1 MNPTQLVQRKISGE
15 AIPQTEMA
23 SFINAYVDEKIGD
36 DEMTPF
42 LKAVHAHGMTDEET
56 IILTDIMLNSGDRL
70 AFSNMDAYVADKHST
85 GGVGDKVSMVLG
97 PLMAAAGLAIPMLT
111 GRSLGHTGGTTDK
124 LETIPGFQTSL
135 TLDQFKA
142 NVETHGICI
151 MGQTESICPAD
162 RKIYALRDVTDTI
175 DSIPLICGSI
185 MSKKIAEG
193 IQGLVLDIKTG
204 NGAFADNLD
213 FAGNMG
219 NCIIEVAKQFGMNT
233 SAIIT
238 DMNQPLGGTVGNTLE
253 IIEVIDYLKCVQQE
267 SRLHEVVLTLAA
279 EMLAVAGLVDS
290 TDDGFQKAKEVL
302 DSGKAAETFEK
313 MVSELG
319 GPNNILENTDSH
331 FESASV
337 VKPVLAHQSGFIS
350 QINTRAVGLTV
361 VELGGGR
368 KKASDSIDHSVGL
381 SNVLGLGTKVDV
393 GQPLAIV
400 HAQNEDQ
407 ANIAIQ
413 QIQNLFILSE
423 IKAKS
428 SPVIIDHL
436 NSP

>member
-1 MNPTQLVQRKISGE
+1 MNPNQLVQRKISGE

-23 SFINAYVDEKIGD
+23 SFINAYVDERIHD

-70 AFSNMDAYVADKHST
+70 AFSNVDAYVADKHST

-97 PLMAAAGLAIPMLT
+97 PIMAAAGLAIPMLT

-162 RKIYALRDVTDTI
+162 RKMYALRDVTDTI

-204 NGAFADNLD
+204 NGAFMKTIDQARSLGQILQKVGEA
-213 FAGNMG
+213 FH
-219 NCIIEVAKQFGMNT
+219 VK
-233 SAIIT
+233 T
-238 DMNQPLGGTVGNTLE
+238 DVVYSSMNQPLGRT
-253 IIEVIDYLKCVQQE
+253 
-267 SRLHEVVLTLAA
+267 
-279 EMLAVAGLVDS
+279 AGLWCEMDES
-290 TDDGFQKAKEVL
+290 IAALKGDGAKDLMDVVFELGSKLLVQAGIIRGETAAVSMQENL
-302 DSGKAAETFEK
+302 IQSGKAYDKFEE
-313 MVSELG
+313 MVSVQDGDL
-319 GPNNILENTDSH
+319 
-331 FESASV
+331 
-337 VKPVLAHQSGFIS
+337 S
-350 QINTRAVGLTV
+350 QIKQLHQPKFELIVSAKSSGYLESMDTLNIGWAA
-361 VELGGGR
+361 VELGCGR
-368 KKASDSIDHSVGL
+368 RQKDDILDPTAGIEFMAKIGDKVQKGDPL
-381 SNVLGLGTKVDV
+381 FRCFNSNENK
-393 GQPLAIV
+393 
-400 HAQNEDQ
+400 
-407 ANIAIQ
+407 
-413 QIQNLFILSE
+413 
-423 IKAKS
+423 
-428 SPVIIDHL
+428 L
-436 NSP
+436 NSALNYLLDSARIGSEKKTHTLLFNS

>member
-1 MNPTQLVQRKISGE
+1 MNPNQLVQRKISGE

-23 SFINAYVDEKIGD
+23 SFINAYVDEKIHD

-70 AFSNMDAYVADKHST
+70 AFTNMDAYVADKHST

-97 PLMAAAGLAIPMLT
+97 PIMAAAGLAIPMLT

-162 RKIYALRDVTDTI
+162 RKMYALRDVTDTI

-204 NGAFADNLD
+204 NGAFMKTIDQARSLGQILQKVGEA
-213 FAGNMG
+213 FH
-219 NCIIEVAKQFGMNT
+219 VK
-233 SAIIT
+233 T
-238 DMNQPLGGTVGNTLE
+238 DVVYSSMNQPLGRT
-253 IIEVIDYLKCVQQE
+253 
-267 SRLHEVVLTLAA
+267 
-279 EMLAVAGLVDS
+279 AGLWCEMDES
-290 TDDGFQKAKEVL
+290 IAALKGDGAKDLMDVVFELGSKLLVQAGIIRGETAAVSMQENL
-302 DSGKAAETFEK
+302 IQSGKAYDKFEE
-313 MVSELG
+313 MVSVQG
-319 GPNNILENTDSH
+319 GDL
-331 FESASV
+331 
-337 VKPVLAHQSGFIS
+337 S
-350 QINTRAVGLTV
+350 QIKQLHQPKFELIVSAKSSGYVESMDTLNIGWAA
-361 VELGGGR
+361 VELGCGRR
-368 KKASDSIDHSVGL
+368 KKDDILDPTAGVEFMAKIGNKVQKGDPLFRCFNSNENKLDSALNYLLDSARIGSEKKTHTL
-381 SNVLGLGTKVDV
+381 
-393 GQPLAIV
+393 
-400 HAQNEDQ
+400 
-407 ANIAIQ
+407 
-413 QIQNLFILSE
+413 LF
-423 IKAKS
+423 
-428 SPVIIDHL
+428 
-436 NSP
+436 NS

>member
-1 MNPTQLVQRKISGE
+1 MNPNQLVQRKISGE

-23 SFINAYVDEKIGD
+23 SFINAYVDEKIHD

-42 LKAVHAHGMTDEET
+42 LKAVHAHGMTDQET

-97 PLMAAAGLAIPMLT
+97 PIMAAAGLAIPMLT

-162 RKIYALRDVTDTI
+162 RKMYALRDVTDTI

-204 NGAFADNLD
+204 NGAFMKTIDQARSLGQMLQKVGEA
-213 FAGNMG
+213 FH
-219 NCIIEVAKQFGMNT
+219 VK
-233 SAIIT
+233 T
-238 DMNQPLGGTVGNTLE
+238 DVVYSSMNQPLGRT
-253 IIEVIDYLKCVQQE
+253 
-267 SRLHEVVLTLAA
+267 
-279 EMLAVAGLVDS
+279 AGLWCEMDES
-290 TDDGFQKAKEVL
+290 IAALKGDGAKDLMDVVFELGSKLLVQAGIIRGETAAVTMQENL
-302 DSGKAAETFEK
+302 IQSGKAYDKFEE
-313 MVSELG
+313 MVSVQG
-319 GPNNILENTDSH
+319 GDL
-331 FESASV
+331 
-337 VKPVLAHQSGFIS
+337 S
-350 QINTRAVGLTV
+350 QIKQLHQPKFELIVSAKSSGYVESMDTLNIGWAA
-361 VELGGGR
+361 VELGCGR
-368 KKASDSIDHSVGL
+368 RQKDDILDPTAGIEFMAKIGDKVQKGDPL
-381 SNVLGLGTKVDV
+381 FRCFNSNENK
-393 GQPLAIV
+393 
-400 HAQNEDQ
+400 
-407 ANIAIQ
+407 
-413 QIQNLFILSE
+413 
-423 IKAKS
+423 
-428 SPVIIDHL
+428 L
-436 NSP
+436 NSALNYLLDSARIGSEKKTHTLLFNS

>member
-1 MNPTQLVQRKISGE
+1 MNPTQLVQRKISGG

-23 SFINAYVDEKIGD
+23 SFINAYVNEKIGD

-70 AFSNMDAYVADKHST
+70 VFSNMDAYVADKHST
-85 GGVGDKVSMVLG
+85 GGVGDKVSIVLG
-97 PLMAAAGLAIPMLT
+97 PIMAAAGLAIPMLT

-204 NGAFADNLD
+204 NGAFMKTIDQAQSLGKTLQKVGEA
-213 FAGNMG
+213 FH
-219 NCIIEVAKQFGMNT
+219 VK
-233 SAIIT
+233 T
-238 DMNQPLGGTVGNTLE
+238 DVVYSSMNQPLGRT
-253 IIEVIDYLKCVQQE
+253 
-267 SRLHEVVLTLAA
+267 
-279 EMLAVAGLVDS
+279 AGLWCEMDES
-290 TDDGFQKAKEVL
+290 IAALKGDGAKDLMDVVFELGSKLLVQAGIIRGETAAVSIQENL
-302 DSGKAAETFEK
+302 IQSGKAYDKFEE
-313 MVSELG
+313 MVSVQG
-319 GPNNILENTDSH
+319 GDL
-331 FESASV
+331 
-337 VKPVLAHQSGFIS
+337 S
-350 QINTRAVGLTV
+350 QIKQLHPPKFELIVSAKSSGYVESMDTLNIGWAA
-361 VELGGGR
+361 VELGCGR
-368 KKASDSIDHSVGL
+368 RQKDDILDPTAGIEFMAKIGDKVQKGDPL
-381 SNVLGLGTKVDV
+381 FRCFNSNENK
-393 GQPLAIV
+393 
-400 HAQNEDQ
+400 
-407 ANIAIQ
+407 
-413 QIQNLFILSE
+413 
-423 IKAKS
+423 
-428 SPVIIDHL
+428 L
-436 NSP
+436 NSALNYLLDSARIGLEKKTHTLLLKS

>member
-42 LKAVHAHGMTDEET
+42 LKAVHAHGMTDKET

-97 PLMAAAGLAIPMLT
+97 PIMAAAGLAIPMLT

-151 MGQTESICPAD
+151 MGQTESICPAA
-162 RKIYALRDVTDTI
+162 RKIYALRDVPDTI

-204 NGAFADNLD
+204 NGAFMKTIDQAQSLGKTLQKVGEA
-213 FAGNMG
+213 FH
-219 NCIIEVAKQFGMNT
+219 VK
-233 SAIIT
+233 T
-238 DMNQPLGGTVGNTLE
+238 DVVYSSMNQPLGQT
-253 IIEVIDYLKCVQQE
+253 
-267 SRLHEVVLTLAA
+267 
-279 EMLAVAGLVDS
+279 AGLWCEMDES
-290 TDDGFQKAKEVL
+290 IAALKGDGAKDLMDVVFELGSKLLVQAGIIRGETAAVSIQENL
-302 DSGKAAETFEK
+302 IQSGKAYDKFEE
-313 MVSELG
+313 MVSVQG
-319 GPNNILENTDSH
+319 GDL
-331 FESASV
+331 
-337 VKPVLAHQSGFIS
+337 S
-350 QINTRAVGLTV
+350 QIKQLHQPKFELIVSAKSSGYVESMDTLNIGWAA
-361 VELGGGR
+361 VELGCGRR
-368 KKASDSIDHSVGL
+368 KKDDILDPTAGIEFMAKIGNKVQKGDPL
-381 SNVLGLGTKVDV
+381 FRCFNSNENK
-393 GQPLAIV
+393 
-400 HAQNEDQ
+400 
-407 ANIAIQ
+407 
-413 QIQNLFILSE
+413 
-423 IKAKS
+423 
-428 SPVIIDHL
+428 L
-436 NSP
+436 NSALNYLLDSARIGSEKNTHTLLFKS

>member
-70 AFSNMDAYVADKHST
+70 VFSNMDAYVADKHST
-85 GGVGDKVSMVLG
+85 GGVGDKVSIVLG
-97 PLMAAAGLAIPMLT
+97 PIIAAAGLAIPMLT

-204 NGAFADNLD
+204 NGAFMKTIDQAQSLGKTLQKVGEA
-213 FAGNMG
+213 FH
-219 NCIIEVAKQFGMNT
+219 VK
-233 SAIIT
+233 T
-238 DMNQPLGGTVGNTLE
+238 DVVYSSMNQPLGKT
-253 IIEVIDYLKCVQQE
+253 
-267 SRLHEVVLTLAA
+267 
-279 EMLAVAGLVDS
+279 AGLWCEMDES
-290 TDDGFQKAKEVL
+290 IAALKGDGAKDLMDVVFELGSKLLVQAGIIRGETAAVSIQENL
-302 DSGKAAETFEK
+302 IQSGKAYDKFEE
-313 MVSELG
+313 MVSVQG
-319 GPNNILENTDSH
+319 GDL
-331 FESASV
+331 
-337 VKPVLAHQSGFIS
+337 S
-350 QINTRAVGLTV
+350 QIKQLHPPKFEFIVSAKSSGYVESMDTLNIGWAA
-361 VELGGGR
+361 VELGCGRR
-368 KKASDSIDHSVGL
+368 KKDDILDPTAGIEFMAKIGDKIQKGDPL
-381 SNVLGLGTKVDV
+381 FRCFNSNENK
-393 GQPLAIV
+393 
-400 HAQNEDQ
+400 
-407 ANIAIQ
+407 
-413 QIQNLFILSE
+413 
-423 IKAKS
+423 
-428 SPVIIDHL
+428 L
-436 NSP
+436 NSALNYLLDSARIVSGKKTHTLLFKS

>member
-1 MNPTQLVQRKISGE
+1 MNSTQLVQRKISGE

-70 AFSNMDAYVADKHST
+70 VFSNMDAYVADKHST
-85 GGVGDKVSMVLG
+85 GGVGDKVSIVLG
-97 PLMAAAGLAIPMLT
+97 PIIAAAGLAIPMLT

-135 TLDQFKA
+135 TLNQFKA

-204 NGAFADNLD
+204 NGAFMKTIDQAQSLGKTLQKVGEA
-213 FAGNMG
+213 FH
-219 NCIIEVAKQFGMNT
+219 VK
-233 SAIIT
+233 T
-238 DMNQPLGGTVGNTLE
+238 DVVYSSMNQPLGQT
-253 IIEVIDYLKCVQQE
+253 
-267 SRLHEVVLTLAA
+267 
-279 EMLAVAGLVDS
+279 AGLWCEMDES
-290 TDDGFQKAKEVL
+290 IAALKGDGAKDLMDVVFELGSKLLVQAGIIRGETAAVSIQENL
-302 DSGKAAETFEK
+302 IQSGKAYDKFEE
-313 MVSELG
+313 MVSVQG
-319 GPNNILENTDSH
+319 GDL
-331 FESASV
+331 
-337 VKPVLAHQSGFIS
+337 S
-350 QINTRAVGLTV
+350 QIKQLHPPKFEFIVSAKSSGYVESMDTLNIGWAA
-361 VELGGGR
+361 VELGCGRR
-368 KKASDSIDHSVGL
+368 KKDDILDPTAGIEFMAKIGDKIQKGDPL
-381 SNVLGLGTKVDV
+381 FRCFNSNENK
-393 GQPLAIV
+393 
-400 HAQNEDQ
+400 
-407 ANIAIQ
+407 
-413 QIQNLFILSE
+413 
-423 IKAKS
+423 
-428 SPVIIDHL
+428 L
-436 NSP
+436 NSALNYLLDSARIGSEKKTHTLLFKS

>member
-23 SFINAYVDEKIGD
+23 SFINAYVDEKIHD

-97 PLMAAAGLAIPMLT
+97 PIMAAAGLAIPMLT

-162 RKIYALRDVTDTI
+162 RKMYALRDVTDTI

-204 NGAFADNLD
+204 NGAFMKTIDQARSLGQILQKVGEA
-213 FAGNMG
+213 FH
-219 NCIIEVAKQFGMNT
+219 VK
-233 SAIIT
+233 T
-238 DMNQPLGGTVGNTLE
+238 DVVYSSMNQPLGRT
-253 IIEVIDYLKCVQQE
+253 
-267 SRLHEVVLTLAA
+267 
-279 EMLAVAGLVDS
+279 AGLWCEMDES
-290 TDDGFQKAKEVL
+290 IAALKGDGAKDLMDVVFELGSKLLVQAGIIRGETAAVSMQENL
-302 DSGKAAETFEK
+302 IQSGKAYDKFEE
-313 MVSELG
+313 MVSVQG
-319 GPNNILENTDSH
+319 GDL
-331 FESASV
+331 
-337 VKPVLAHQSGFIS
+337 S
-350 QINTRAVGLTV
+350 QIKQLHQPKFELIVSAKSSGYVESMDTLNIGWAA
-361 VELGGGR
+361 VELGCGRR
-368 KKASDSIDHSVGL
+368 KKDDILDPTAGIEFMAKIGNKVQKGDPL
-381 SNVLGLGTKVDV
+381 FRCFNSNENK
-393 GQPLAIV
+393 
-400 HAQNEDQ
+400 
-407 ANIAIQ
+407 
-413 QIQNLFILSE
+413 
-423 IKAKS
+423 
-428 SPVIIDHL
+428 L
-436 NSP
+436 NSALNYLLDSARIGSEKKTHTLLFNS

>member
-1 MNPTQLVQRKISGE
+1 MNPNQLVQRKISGE

-23 SFINAYVDEKIGD
+23 SFINAYVDEKIHD

-42 LKAVHAHGMTDEET
+42 LKAVHAHGMTDKET

-97 PLMAAAGLAIPMLT
+97 PIMAAAGLAIPMLT

-162 RKIYALRDVTDTI
+162 RKMYALRDVTDTI

-204 NGAFADNLD
+204 NGAFMKTIDQARSLGQILQKVGEA
-213 FAGNMG
+213 FH
-219 NCIIEVAKQFGMNT
+219 VK
-233 SAIIT
+233 T
-238 DMNQPLGGTVGNTLE
+238 DVVYSSMNQPLGRT
-253 IIEVIDYLKCVQQE
+253 
-267 SRLHEVVLTLAA
+267 
-279 EMLAVAGLVDS
+279 AGLWCEMDES
-290 TDDGFQKAKEVL
+290 IAALKGDGAKDLMDVVFELGSKLLVQAGIIRGETAAVSMQENL
-302 DSGKAAETFEK
+302 IQSGKAYDKFEE
-313 MVSELG
+313 MVSVQG
-319 GPNNILENTDSH
+319 GDL
-331 FESASV
+331 
-337 VKPVLAHQSGFIS
+337 S
-350 QINTRAVGLTV
+350 QIKQLHQPKFELIVSAKSSGYVESMDTLNIGWAA
-361 VELGGGR
+361 VELGCGRR
-368 KKASDSIDHSVGL
+368 KKDDILDPTAGVEFMAKIGNKVQKGDPL
-381 SNVLGLGTKVDV
+381 FRCFNSNENK
-393 GQPLAIV
+393 
-400 HAQNEDQ
+400 
-407 ANIAIQ
+407 
-413 QIQNLFILSE
+413 
-423 IKAKS
+423 
-428 SPVIIDHL
+428 L
-436 NSP
+436 NSALNYLLDSARIGSEKKTHTLLFNS

>member
-1 MNPTQLVQRKISGE
+1 MNPNQLVQRKISGE

-23 SFINAYVDEKIGD
+23 SFINAYVDERIHD

-70 AFSNMDAYVADKHST
+70 AFSNVDAYVADKHST

-97 PLMAAAGLAIPMLT
+97 PIMAAAGLAIPMLT

-162 RKIYALRDVTDTI
+162 RKMYALRDVTDTI

-204 NGAFADNLD
+204 NGAFMKTIDQARSLGQILQKVGEA
-213 FAGNMG
+213 FH
-219 NCIIEVAKQFGMNT
+219 VK
-233 SAIIT
+233 T
-238 DMNQPLGGTVGNTLE
+238 DVVYSSMNQPLGRT
-253 IIEVIDYLKCVQQE
+253 
-267 SRLHEVVLTLAA
+267 
-279 EMLAVAGLVDS
+279 AGLWCEMDES
-290 TDDGFQKAKEVL
+290 IAALKGDGAEDLMDVVFELGSKLLVQAGIIRGETAAVSMQENL
-302 DSGKAAETFEK
+302 IQSGKAYDKFEE
-313 MVSELG
+313 MVSVQG
-319 GPNNILENTDSH
+319 GDL
-331 FESASV
+331 
-337 VKPVLAHQSGFIS
+337 S
-350 QINTRAVGLTV
+350 QIKQLHQPKFELIVSAKSSGYVESMDTLNIGWAA
-361 VELGGGR
+361 VELGCGRR
-368 KKASDSIDHSVGL
+368 KKDDILDPTAGIEFMAKIGNKVQKGDPL
-381 SNVLGLGTKVDV
+381 FRCFNSNENK
-393 GQPLAIV
+393 
-400 HAQNEDQ
+400 
-407 ANIAIQ
+407 
-413 QIQNLFILSE
+413 
-423 IKAKS
+423 
-428 SPVIIDHL
+428 L
-436 NSP
+436 NSALNYLLDSARIGSEKKTHTLLFNS

>member
-1 MNPTQLVQRKISGE
+1 MNPNQLVQLKISGE

-23 SFINAYVDEKIGD
+23 SFINAYVDEKIHD

-56 IILTDIMLNSGDRL
+56 ITLTDIMLNSGDRL

-97 PLMAAAGLAIPMLT
+97 PIMAAAGLAIPMLT

-162 RKIYALRDVTDTI
+162 RKMYALRDVTDTI

-204 NGAFADNLD
+204 NGAFMKTIDQARSLGQILQKVGEA
-213 FAGNMG
+213 FH
-219 NCIIEVAKQFGMNT
+219 VK
-233 SAIIT
+233 T
-238 DMNQPLGGTVGNTLE
+238 DVVYSSMNQPLGRT
-253 IIEVIDYLKCVQQE
+253 
-267 SRLHEVVLTLAA
+267 
-279 EMLAVAGLVDS
+279 AGLWCEMDES
-290 TDDGFQKAKEVL
+290 IAALKGDGAEDLMDVVFELGSKLLVQAGIIRGETAAVSMQENL
-302 DSGKAAETFEK
+302 IQSGKAYDKFEE
-313 MVSELG
+313 MVSVQG
-319 GPNNILENTDSH
+319 GDL
-331 FESASV
+331 
-337 VKPVLAHQSGFIS
+337 S
-350 QINTRAVGLTV
+350 QIKQLHQPKFELIVSAKSSGYVESMDTLNIGWAA
-361 VELGGGR
+361 VELGCGRR
-368 KKASDSIDHSVGL
+368 KKDDILDPTAGIEFMAKIGNKVQKGDPL
-381 SNVLGLGTKVDV
+381 FRCFNSNENK
-393 GQPLAIV
+393 
-400 HAQNEDQ
+400 
-407 ANIAIQ
+407 
-413 QIQNLFILSE
+413 
-423 IKAKS
+423 
-428 SPVIIDHL
+428 L
-436 NSP
+436 NSALNYLLDSARIGSEKKTHTLLFNS

>member
-1 MNPTQLVQRKISGE
+1 MNPNQLVQRKISGE

-23 SFINAYVDEKIGD
+23 SFINAYVDEKIHD

-42 LKAVHAHGMTDEET
+42 LKAVHAHGMTDQET

-97 PLMAAAGLAIPMLT
+97 PIMAAAGLAIPMLT

-162 RKIYALRDVTDTI
+162 RKMYALSDVTDTI

-204 NGAFADNLD
+204 NGAFMKTIDQARSLGQMLQKVGEA
-213 FAGNMG
+213 FH
-219 NCIIEVAKQFGMNT
+219 VK
-233 SAIIT
+233 T
-238 DMNQPLGGTVGNTLE
+238 DVVYSSMNQPLGRT
-253 IIEVIDYLKCVQQE
+253 
-267 SRLHEVVLTLAA
+267 
-279 EMLAVAGLVDS
+279 AGLWCEMDES
-290 TDDGFQKAKEVL
+290 IAALKGDGAKDLMDVVFELGSKLLVQAGIIRGETATVTMQENL
-302 DSGKAAETFEK
+302 IQSGKAYDKFEE
-313 MVSELG
+313 MVSVQG
-319 GPNNILENTDSH
+319 GDL
-331 FESASV
+331 
-337 VKPVLAHQSGFIS
+337 S
-350 QINTRAVGLTV
+350 QIKQLHQPKFELIVSAKSSGYVESMDTLNIGWAA
-361 VELGGGR
+361 VELGCGR
-368 KKASDSIDHSVGL
+368 RQKDDILDPTAGVEFMAKIGDKVQKGDPL
-381 SNVLGLGTKVDV
+381 FRCFNSNENK
-393 GQPLAIV
+393 
-400 HAQNEDQ
+400 
-407 ANIAIQ
+407 
-413 QIQNLFILSE
+413 
-423 IKAKS
+423 
-428 SPVIIDHL
+428 L
-436 NSP
+436 NSALNYLLDSARIGSEKKTHTLLFNS

>member
-1 MNPTQLVQRKISGE
+1 MNPNQLVQRKISGE

-23 SFINAYVDEKIGD
+23 SFINAYVDEKIHD

-97 PLMAAAGLAIPMLT
+97 PIMAAAGLAIPMLT

-162 RKIYALRDVTDTI
+162 RKMYALRDVTDTI

-204 NGAFADNLD
+204 NGAFMKTIDQARSLGQMLQKVGEA
-213 FAGNMG
+213 FH
-219 NCIIEVAKQFGMNT
+219 VK
-233 SAIIT
+233 T
-238 DMNQPLGGTVGNTLE
+238 DVVYSSMNQPLGRT
-253 IIEVIDYLKCVQQE
+253 
-267 SRLHEVVLTLAA
+267 
-279 EMLAVAGLVDS
+279 AGLWCEMDES
-290 TDDGFQKAKEVL
+290 IAALKGDGAKDLMDVVFELGSKLLVQAGIIRGETAAVSIQENL
-302 DSGKAAETFEK
+302 IQSGKAYDKFEE
-313 MVSELG
+313 MVSVQG
-319 GPNNILENTDSH
+319 GDL
-331 FESASV
+331 
-337 VKPVLAHQSGFIS
+337 S
-350 QINTRAVGLTV
+350 QIKQLHQPKFELIVSAKSSGYVESMDTLNIGWAA
-361 VELGGGR
+361 VELGCGR
-368 KKASDSIDHSVGL
+368 RQKDDILDPTAGIEFMAKIGDKVQKGDPL
-381 SNVLGLGTKVDV
+381 FRCFNSNENK
-393 GQPLAIV
+393 
-400 HAQNEDQ
+400 
-407 ANIAIQ
+407 
-413 QIQNLFILSE
+413 
-423 IKAKS
+423 
-428 SPVIIDHL
+428 L
-436 NSP
+436 NSALNYLLDSARIGSEKKTHTLLFNS

>member
-70 AFSNMDAYVADKHST
+70 VFSNMDAYVADKHST
-85 GGVGDKVSMVLG
+85 GGVGDKVSIVLG
-97 PLMAAAGLAIPMLT
+97 PIIAAAGLAIPMLT

-135 TLDQFKA
+135 TLNQFKA

-204 NGAFADNLD
+204 NGAFMKTIDQAQSLGKTLQKVGEA
-213 FAGNMG
+213 FH
-219 NCIIEVAKQFGMNT
+219 VK
-233 SAIIT
+233 T
-238 DMNQPLGGTVGNTLE
+238 DVVYSSMNQPLGQT
-253 IIEVIDYLKCVQQE
+253 
-267 SRLHEVVLTLAA
+267 
-279 EMLAVAGLVDS
+279 AGLWCEMDES
-290 TDDGFQKAKEVL
+290 IAALKGDGAKDLMDVVFELGSKLLVQAGIIRGETAAVSIQENL
-302 DSGKAAETFEK
+302 IQSGKAYDKFEE
-313 MVSELG
+313 MVSVQG
-319 GPNNILENTDSH
+319 GDL
-331 FESASV
+331 
-337 VKPVLAHQSGFIS
+337 S
-350 QINTRAVGLTV
+350 QIKQLHPPKFEFIVSAKSSGYVESMDTLNIGWAA
-361 VELGGGR
+361 VELGCGR
-368 KKASDSIDHSVGL
+368 RQKDDILDPTAGIGFMAKIGDKVQKGDPL
-381 SNVLGLGTKVDV
+381 FRCFNSNENK
-393 GQPLAIV
+393 
-400 HAQNEDQ
+400 
-407 ANIAIQ
+407 
-413 QIQNLFILSE
+413 
-423 IKAKS
+423 
-428 SPVIIDHL
+428 L
-436 NSP
+436 NSALNYLLDSARIGSEKKTHTLLFNS

>member
-1 MNPTQLVQRKISGE
+1 MNPTQLVQRKISGG

-23 SFINAYVDEKIGD
+23 SFINAYVNEKIGD

-70 AFSNMDAYVADKHST
+70 VFSNMDAYVADKHST
-85 GGVGDKVSMVLG
+85 GGVGDKVSIVLG
-97 PLMAAAGLAIPMLT
+97 PIMAAAGLTIPMLT

-204 NGAFADNLD
+204 NGAFMKTIDQAQSLGKTLQKVGEA
-213 FAGNMG
+213 FH
-219 NCIIEVAKQFGMNT
+219 VK
-233 SAIIT
+233 T
-238 DMNQPLGGTVGNTLE
+238 DVVYSSMNQPLGRT
-253 IIEVIDYLKCVQQE
+253 
-267 SRLHEVVLTLAA
+267 
-279 EMLAVAGLVDS
+279 AGLWCEMDES
-290 TDDGFQKAKEVL
+290 IAALKGDGAKDLMDVVFELGSKLLVQAGIIRGETAAVSIQENL
-302 DSGKAAETFEK
+302 IQSGKAYDKFEE
-313 MVSELG
+313 MVSVQG
-319 GPNNILENTDSH
+319 GDL
-331 FESASV
+331 
-337 VKPVLAHQSGFIS
+337 S
-350 QINTRAVGLTV
+350 QIKQLHPPKFELIVSAKSSGYVESMDTLNIGWAA
-361 VELGGGR
+361 VELGCGR
-368 KKASDSIDHSVGL
+368 RQKDDILDPTAGIEFMAKIGDKIQKGDPL
-381 SNVLGLGTKVDV
+381 FRCFNSNENK
-393 GQPLAIV
+393 
-400 HAQNEDQ
+400 
-407 ANIAIQ
+407 
-413 QIQNLFILSE
+413 
-423 IKAKS
+423 
-428 SPVIIDHL
+428 L
-436 NSP
+436 NSALNYLLDSARIGLEKKTHTLLLKS

>member
-1 MNPTQLVQRKISGE
+1 MNPTQLVQRKISGG

-42 LKAVHAHGMTDEET
+42 LKAVHAHGMTNEET
-56 IILTDIMLNSGDRL
+56 IILTDIMVNSGDRL
-70 AFSNMDAYVADKHST
+70 VFSNMDAYVADKHST

-97 PLMAAAGLAIPMLT
+97 PIMAAAGLAIPMLT

-204 NGAFADNLD
+204 NGAFMKTIDQAQSLGKTLQKVGEA
-213 FAGNMG
+213 FH
-219 NCIIEVAKQFGMNT
+219 VK
-233 SAIIT
+233 T
-238 DMNQPLGGTVGNTLE
+238 DVVYSSMNQPLGRT
-253 IIEVIDYLKCVQQE
+253 
-267 SRLHEVVLTLAA
+267 
-279 EMLAVAGLVDS
+279 AGLWCEMDES
-290 TDDGFQKAKEVL
+290 IAALKGDGAKDLMDVVFELGSKLLVQAGIIRGETAAVSIQENL
-302 DSGKAAETFEK
+302 IQSGKAYDKFEE
-313 MVSELG
+313 MVSVQG
-319 GPNNILENTDSH
+319 GDL
-331 FESASV
+331 
-337 VKPVLAHQSGFIS
+337 S
-350 QINTRAVGLTV
+350 QIKQLHQPKFELIVSAKSSGYVESMDTLIIGCAA
-361 VELGGGR
+361 VELGCGRR
-368 KKASDSIDHSVGL
+368 KKDDILDPTAGIEFMAKIGDKVQKGDPL
-381 SNVLGLGTKVDV
+381 FRCFNSNENK
-393 GQPLAIV
+393 
-400 HAQNEDQ
+400 
-407 ANIAIQ
+407 
-413 QIQNLFILSE
+413 
-423 IKAKS
+423 
-428 SPVIIDHL
+428 L
-436 NSP
+436 NSALNYLLDSARIGSEKKTHTLLFKS

>member
-1 MNPTQLVQRKISGE
+1 MNPNQLVQRKISGE

-23 SFINAYVDEKIGD
+23 SFINAYVDEKIHD

-97 PLMAAAGLAIPMLT
+97 PIMAAAGLAIPMLT

-162 RKIYALRDVTDTI
+162 RKMYALRDVTDTI

-204 NGAFADNLD
+204 NGAFMKTIDQARSLGQMLQKVGEA
-213 FAGNMG
+213 FH
-219 NCIIEVAKQFGMNT
+219 VK
-233 SAIIT
+233 T
-238 DMNQPLGGTVGNTLE
+238 DVVYSSMNQPLGRT
-253 IIEVIDYLKCVQQE
+253 
-267 SRLHEVVLTLAA
+267 
-279 EMLAVAGLVDS
+279 AGLWCEMDES
-290 TDDGFQKAKEVL
+290 IAALKGDGAKDLMDVVFELGSKLLVQAGIIRGETAAVSMQENL
-302 DSGKAAETFEK
+302 IQSGKAYDKFEE
-313 MVSELG
+313 MVSVQG
-319 GPNNILENTDSH
+319 GDL
-331 FESASV
+331 
-337 VKPVLAHQSGFIS
+337 S
-350 QINTRAVGLTV
+350 QIKQLHQPKFELIVSAKSSGYVESMDTLNIGWAA
-361 VELGGGR
+361 VELGCGR
-368 KKASDSIDHSVGL
+368 RQKDDILDPTAGIEFMAKIGDKVQKGDPL
-381 SNVLGLGTKVDV
+381 FRCFNSNENK
-393 GQPLAIV
+393 
-400 HAQNEDQ
+400 
-407 ANIAIQ
+407 
-413 QIQNLFILSE
+413 
-423 IKAKS
+423 
-428 SPVIIDHL
+428 L
-436 NSP
+436 NSALNYLLDSARIGSEKKTHTLLFNS

>member
-1 MNPTQLVQRKISGE
+1 MNPNQLVQRKISGE

-23 SFINAYVDEKIGD
+23 SFINAYVDEKIHD

-97 PLMAAAGLAIPMLT
+97 PIMAAAGLAIPMLT

-162 RKIYALRDVTDTI
+162 RKMYALRDVTDTI

-204 NGAFADNLD
+204 NGAFMKTIDQARSLGQILQKVGEA
-213 FAGNMG
+213 FH
-219 NCIIEVAKQFGMNT
+219 VK
-233 SAIIT
+233 T
-238 DMNQPLGGTVGNTLE
+238 DVVYSSMNQPLGRT
-253 IIEVIDYLKCVQQE
+253 
-267 SRLHEVVLTLAA
+267 
-279 EMLAVAGLVDS
+279 AGLWCEMDES
-290 TDDGFQKAKEVL
+290 IAALKGDGAKDLMDVVFELGSKLLVQAGIIRGETAAVSMQENL
-302 DSGKAAETFEK
+302 IQSGKAYDKFEE
-313 MVSELG
+313 MVSVQDGDL
-319 GPNNILENTDSH
+319 
-331 FESASV
+331 
-337 VKPVLAHQSGFIS
+337 S
-350 QINTRAVGLTV
+350 QIKQLHQPKFELIVSAKSSGYVESMDTLNIGWAA
-361 VELGGGR
+361 VELGCGRR
-368 KKASDSIDHSVGL
+368 KKDDILDPTAGIEFMAKIGNKVQKGDPL
-381 SNVLGLGTKVDV
+381 FRCFNSNENK
-393 GQPLAIV
+393 
-400 HAQNEDQ
+400 
-407 ANIAIQ
+407 
-413 QIQNLFILSE
+413 
-423 IKAKS
+423 
-428 SPVIIDHL
+428 L
-436 NSP
+436 NSALNYLLDSARIGSEKKTHTLLFNS

>member
-70 AFSNMDAYVADKHST
+70 VFSNMDAYVADKHST

-97 PLMAAAGLAIPMLT
+97 PIMAAAGLAIPMLT

-162 RKIYALRDVTDTI
+162 RKMYALRDVTDTI

-204 NGAFADNLD
+204 NGAFMKTIDQARSLGQMLQKVGEA
-213 FAGNMG
+213 FH
-219 NCIIEVAKQFGMNT
+219 VK
-233 SAIIT
+233 T
-238 DMNQPLGGTVGNTLE
+238 DVVYSSMNQPLGRT
-253 IIEVIDYLKCVQQE
+253 
-267 SRLHEVVLTLAA
+267 
-279 EMLAVAGLVDS
+279 AGLWCEMDES
-290 TDDGFQKAKEVL
+290 IAALKGDGAKDLMDVVFELGSKLLVQAGIIRGETAAVSIQENL
-302 DSGKAAETFEK
+302 IQSGKAYDKFEE
-313 MVSELG
+313 MVSVQG
-319 GPNNILENTDSH
+319 GDL
-331 FESASV
+331 
-337 VKPVLAHQSGFIS
+337 S
-350 QINTRAVGLTV
+350 QIKQLHPPKFELIVSAKSSGYVESMDTLNIGWAA
-361 VELGGGR
+361 VELGCGR
-368 KKASDSIDHSVGL
+368 RQKDDILDPTAGIEFMAKIGDKVQKGDPL
-381 SNVLGLGTKVDV
+381 FRCFNSNENK
-393 GQPLAIV
+393 
-400 HAQNEDQ
+400 
-407 ANIAIQ
+407 
-413 QIQNLFILSE
+413 
-423 IKAKS
+423 
-428 SPVIIDHL
+428 L
-436 NSP
+436 NSALNYLLDSARIGSEKKTHTLLFKS

>member
-23 SFINAYVDEKIGD
+23 SFINAYVDEKIRD

-56 IILTDIMLNSGDRL
+56 ITLTDIMLNSGDRL

-97 PLMAAAGLAIPMLT
+97 PIMAAAGLAIPMLT

-162 RKIYALRDVTDTI
+162 RKMYALRDVTDTI

-204 NGAFADNLD
+204 NGAFMKTIDQARSLGQILQKVGEA
-213 FAGNMG
+213 FH
-219 NCIIEVAKQFGMNT
+219 VK
-233 SAIIT
+233 T
-238 DMNQPLGGTVGNTLE
+238 DVVYSSMNQPLGRT
-253 IIEVIDYLKCVQQE
+253 
-267 SRLHEVVLTLAA
+267 
-279 EMLAVAGLVDS
+279 AGLWCEMDES
-290 TDDGFQKAKEVL
+290 IAALKGDGAKDLMDVVFELGSKLLVQAGIIRGETAAVSMQENL
-302 DSGKAAETFEK
+302 IQSGKAYDKFEE
-313 MVSELG
+313 MVSVQG
-319 GPNNILENTDSH
+319 GDL
-331 FESASV
+331 
-337 VKPVLAHQSGFIS
+337 S
-350 QINTRAVGLTV
+350 QIKQLHQPKFELIVSAKSSGYVESMDTLNIGWAA
-361 VELGGGR
+361 VELGCGRR
-368 KKASDSIDHSVGL
+368 KKDDILDPTAGVEFMAKIGNKVQKGDPL
-381 SNVLGLGTKVDV
+381 FRCFNSNENK
-393 GQPLAIV
+393 
-400 HAQNEDQ
+400 
-407 ANIAIQ
+407 
-413 QIQNLFILSE
+413 
-423 IKAKS
+423 
-428 SPVIIDHL
+428 L
-436 NSP
+436 NSALNYLLDSARIGSEKKTHTLLFNS

>member
-1 MNPTQLVQRKISGE
+1 MNPNQLVQRKISGE

-23 SFINAYVDEKIGD
+23 SFINAYVDEKIHD

-97 PLMAAAGLAIPMLT
+97 PIMAAAGLAIPMLT

-162 RKIYALRDVTDTI
+162 RKMYALRDVTDTI

-204 NGAFADNLD
+204 NGAFMKTIDQAQSLGKTLQKVGEA
-213 FAGNMG
+213 FH
-219 NCIIEVAKQFGMNT
+219 VK
-233 SAIIT
+233 T
-238 DMNQPLGGTVGNTLE
+238 DVVYSSMNQPLGRT
-253 IIEVIDYLKCVQQE
+253 
-267 SRLHEVVLTLAA
+267 
-279 EMLAVAGLVDS
+279 AGLWCEMDES
-290 TDDGFQKAKEVL
+290 IAALKGDGAKDLMDVVFELGSKLLVQAGIIRGETAAVSMQENL
-302 DSGKAAETFEK
+302 IQSGKAYDKFEE
-313 MVSELG
+313 MVSVQG
-319 GPNNILENTDSH
+319 GDL
-331 FESASV
+331 
-337 VKPVLAHQSGFIS
+337 S
-350 QINTRAVGLTV
+350 QIKQLHQPKFELIVSAKSSGYVESMDTLNIGWAA
-361 VELGGGR
+361 VELGCGRR
-368 KKASDSIDHSVGL
+368 KKDDILDPTAGIEFMAKIGNKVQKGDPL
-381 SNVLGLGTKVDV
+381 FRCFNSNENK
-393 GQPLAIV
+393 
-400 HAQNEDQ
+400 
-407 ANIAIQ
+407 
-413 QIQNLFILSE
+413 
-423 IKAKS
+423 
-428 SPVIIDHL
+428 L
-436 NSP
+436 NSALNYLLDSARIGSEKKTHTLLFNS